1 MNYEL
6 VDPWVTLL
14 QKSTPLENLIP
25 TLYDL
30 LGGEQRERHS
40 DTSSPRAT
48 IEFAGR
54 ICYKALKAKN
64 PDTDS
69 HRGYIH
75 NILKQKHYSV
85 LEHSSYT
92 FLLTGISRA
101 DSHEIVR
108 HRHFSFSQES
118 QRFVMQSEP
127 FQISIHP
134 TIERYGVGDIEYYAE
149 YLAKDFE
156 FANDL
161 YDTLKKEGLKH
172 KQAAEAARQVL
183 PNAAAVTMV
192 VTGNVRSWMEFVSK
206 RDHPAA
212 DAAIQKIAWQVAN
225 ILASELPEVFD
236 EESRAIWDEEFSQ
249 REVQNNP
256 TLF

>member
-1 MNYEL
+1 MKYEL
-6 VDPWVTLL
+6 FGPQVTLL
-14 QKSTPLENLIP
+14 QKSTPSENLIP
-25 TLYDL
+25 TMYDL
-30 LGGEQRERHS
+30 LGGEQRDRHF
-40 DTSSPRAT
+40 DTSSPRAV

-54 ICYKALKAKN
+54 ICYKALKSKRAE
-64 PDTDS
+64 TDS

-127 FQISIHP
+127 FQISVHP
-134 TIERYGVGDIEYYAE
+134 TIEHEVGDLVKYADSVAKGFEY
-149 YLAKDFE
+149 
-156 FANDL
+156 ANEL
-161 YDTLKKEGLKH
+161 YDELKESGFEH
-172 KQAAEAARQVL
+172 KQAAEAARQAL
-183 PNAAAVTMV
+183 PNAAAVNMA
-192 VTGNVRSWMEFVSK
+192 VTGNVRSWMEFISK

-212 DAAIQKIAWQVAN
+212 DASLQEIARQIAA
-225 ILASELPEVFD
+225 ILAEELPEVFD
-236 EESRAIWDEEFSQ
+236 AESRAIWDDEFSQ
-249 REVQNNP
+249 RGVQS
-256 TLF
+256 

>member
-6 VDPWVTLL
+6 LAPQVTLL
-14 QKSTPLENLIP
+14 QKSTPLRNIIP
-25 TLYDL
+25 VLYEL
-30 LGGEQRERHS
+30 LGGEQRTRHS
-40 DTSSPRAT
+40 DSRTPRAV

-69 HRGYIH
+69 HRGYLH
-75 NILKQKHYSV
+75 NILRQKHYSV

-127 FQISIHP
+127 FQISVHP
-134 TIERYGVGDIEYYAE
+134 TIEYEVGDLKEYAE
-149 YLAKDFE
+149 SLAKGFE
-156 FANDL
+156 YANGL
-161 YDTLKKEGLKH
+161 YDELKESGFKH
-172 KQAAEAARQVL
+172 KAAAEAARQVL

-212 DAAIQKIAWQVAN
+212 DASLQEIARQIAD
-225 ILASELPEVFD
+225 ILAEELPEVFD
-236 EESRAIWDEEFSQ
+236 AESRAIWDDEFSQ
-249 REVQNNP
+249 RGVQS
-256 TLF
+256 

>member
-1 MNYEL
+1 MTYEL
-6 VDPWVTLL
+6 VDPGVILL
-14 QKSTPLENLIP
+14 QKSTPLGNIIP
-25 TLYDL
+25 ILYRDF
-30 LGGEQRERHS
+30 GGEQRERHY
-40 DTSSPRAT
+40 DISSPRAT

-127 FQISIHP
+127 FQISVHP
-134 TIERYGVGDIEYYAE
+134 TIEREGFDIEQYAE
-149 YLAKDFE
+149 FLAEDFKV
-156 FANDL
+156 ANDL
-161 YDTLKKEGLKH
+161 YDILKKKGLKH

-212 DAAIQKIAWQVAN
+212 DAAIQKIARQIAN

-249 REVQNNP
+249 RGVQNDP

>member
-1 MNYEL
+1 MKYEL
-6 VDPWVTLL
+6 LAPQVNLL
-14 QKSTPLENLIP
+14 QKSTPSENLIP
-25 TLYDL
+25 TLYEL
-30 LGGEQRERHS
+30 LGGEQRDRHF
-40 DTSSPRAT
+40 DTSSPRAV

-54 ICYKALKAKN
+54 TCYKALKAKN
-64 PDTDS
+64 PVTDS

-118 QRFVMQSEP
+118 QRFVMQREP
-127 FQISIHP
+127 FQISVHP
-134 TIERYGVGDIEYYAE
+134 TIEYEVESLVEYAE
-149 YLAKDFE
+149 SLSKDFE
-156 FANDL
+156 YANDL
-161 YDTLKKEGLKH
+161 YDSFKERGFKH
-172 KQAAEAARQVL
+172 KQAAEAARQAL

-192 VTGNVRSWMEFVSK
+192 VTGNVRSWMEFISK

-212 DAAIQKIAWQVAN
+212 DAALREIARQIAD
-225 ILASELPEVFD
+225 ILADELPEVFD
-236 EESRAIWDEEFSQ
+236 KESRAIWDDEFSQ
-249 REVQNNP
+249 RGVQS
-256 TLF
+256 

>member
-1 MNYEL
+1 MTYEL
-6 VDPWVTLL
+6 VDPGVILL
-14 QKSTPLENLIP
+14 QKSTPLDNIIP
-25 TLYDL
+25 LLYRD
-30 LGGEQRERHS
+30 LGGEQRDRHF

-64 PDTDS
+64 PKTDS

-75 NILKQKHYSV
+75 NILEQKHYSV

-127 FQISIHP
+127 FQISVHP
-134 TIERYGVGDIEYYAE
+134 TIEHDGFDIDEYAE
-149 YLAKDFE
+149 FLAKDFE
-156 FANDL
+156 YANDL
-161 YDTLKKEGLKH
+161 YDTLKKKGLKH

-212 DAAIQKIAWQVAN
+212 DAAIQEIARQVAA
-225 ILASELPEVFD
+225 ILDGELPEVFD

-249 REVQNNP
+249 REVQHHP

>member
-1 MNYEL
+1 MKYEL
-6 VDPWVTLL
+6 FAPAVTLL
-14 QKSTPLENLIP
+14 QKSTPSENLIP

-30 LGGEQRERHS
+30 LGGEQRDRHF
-40 DTSSPRAT
+40 DTSSPRAV

-54 ICYKALKAKN
+54 VCYNALKAKN

-118 QRFVMQSEP
+118 QRFVMQREP

-134 TIERYGVGDIEYYAE
+134 TIEDEVEDLVEYAE
-149 YLAKDFE
+149 SLSKGFE
-156 FANDL
+156 YANEL
-161 YDTLKKEGLKH
+161 YDELKESGYKH

-212 DAAIQKIAWQVAN
+212 DAAIQEIARQFAN
-225 ILASELPEVFD
+225 ILADELPEVFD
-236 EESRAIWDEEFSQ
+236 KESRAIWDDEFSQ
-249 REVQNNP
+249 RGVQS
-256 TLF
+256 

>member
-1 MNYEL
+1 MTYEL
-6 VDPWVTLL
+6 VDHGVILL
-14 QKSTPLENLIP
+14 QKSTPLSNIIP
-25 TLYDL
+25 ILYRDF
-30 LGGEQRERHS
+30 GGEQRERHF
-40 DTSSPRAT
+40 DILSPRAT

-118 QRFVMQSEP
+118 QRFVMQREP
-127 FQISIHP
+127 FQISVHP
-134 TIERYGVGDIEYYAE
+134 TIEREGFDIEQYAE
-149 YLAKDFE
+149 FLTKDFKY
-156 FANDL
+156 ANDL

-212 DAAIQKIAWQVAN
+212 DAAIQEIARQIAN

-236 EESRAIWDEEFSQ
+236 EESRAIWDDEFSQ

-256 TLF
+256 TLS

>member
-1 MNYEL
+1 MKYEL
-6 VDPWVTLL
+6 LAPQVNLL
-14 QKSTPLENLIP
+14 QKSTPSDNLIP

-30 LGGEQRERHS
+30 LGGEQRDRHF
-40 DTSSPRAT
+40 DTSSPRAV

-54 ICYKALKAKN
+54 TCYKALKAKN
-64 PDTDS
+64 PATDS

-118 QRFVMQSEP
+118 QRFVMQREP
-127 FQISIHP
+127 FQISVHP
-134 TIERYGVGDIEYYAE
+134 TIEREVEDLAGYAE
-149 YLAKDFE
+149 SLSKDFE
-156 FANDL
+156 YANDL
-161 YDTLKKEGLKH
+161 YDSLKERGFEH
-172 KQAAEAARQVL
+172 KQAAEAARQAL

-192 VTGNVRSWMEFVSK
+192 VTGNVRSWMEFISK

-212 DAAIQKIAWQVAN
+212 DAALREVARQIAD
-225 ILASELPEVFD
+225 ILADELPEVFD
-236 EESRAIWDEEFSQ
+236 KKSRAIWDDEFSQ
-249 REVQNNP
+249 RGVQS
-256 TLF
+256 

>member
-1 MNYEL
+1 MTYEL
-6 VDPWVTLL
+6 VDPGVILL
-14 QKSTPLENLIP
+14 QKSTPLDNIIP
-25 TLYDL
+25 LLYRD
-30 LGGEQRERHS
+30 LGGEQRDRHF
-40 DTSSPRAT
+40 DISSPRAT

-75 NILKQKHYSV
+75 NILEQKHYSV

-92 FLLTGISRA
+92 FLLAGISRA

-127 FQISIHP
+127 FQISVHP
-134 TIERYGVGDIEYYAE
+134 TIEHGGFDIDEYAE
-149 YLAKDFE
+149 FLAKDFE
-156 FANDL
+156 YANDL
-161 YDTLKKEGLKH
+161 YDTLKKKGLKH

-212 DAAIQKIAWQVAN
+212 DAAIQEIARQVAS
-225 ILASELPEVFD
+225 ILARELPEVFD

-249 REVQNNP
+249 REVQHQP

>member
-1 MNYEL
+1 MKYEL
-6 VDPWVTLL
+6 LAPAVTLL
-14 QKSTPLENLIP
+14 QKSAPLENMIP
-25 TLYDL
+25 TMYGL
-30 LGGEQRERHS
+30 LGGEQRDRHF
-40 DTSSPRAT
+40 DIHSPRAV

-54 ICYKALKAKN
+54 VCYRALKAKN

-69 HRGYIH
+69 HRGYLH

-92 FLLTGISRA
+92 FLMTGISRA

-127 FQISIHP
+127 FQISVHP
-134 TIERYGVGDIEYYAE
+134 TIDYEVESLAKYAE
-149 YLAKDFE
+149 DLSKGFE
-156 FANDL
+156 YANDL
-161 YDTLKKEGLKH
+161 YNSLKEGGFKH
-172 KQAAEAARQVL
+172 KQAAEAARQAL

-192 VTGNVRSWMEFVSK
+192 VTGNVRSWMEFISK

-212 DAAIQKIAWQVAN
+212 DAAIQDIARQVAD
-225 ILASELPEVFD
+225 ILADELPEVFD
-236 EESRAIWDEEFSQ
+236 EESRAIWDDQFSQ
-249 REVQNNP
+249 RGVQKEVK
-256 TLF
+256 

>member
-1 MNYEL
+1 MKYEL
-6 VDPWVTLL
+6 FGPHVTLL

-30 LGGEQRERHS
+30 LGGEQRDRHF
-40 DTSSPRAT
+40 DTFSPKAV

-54 ICYKALKAKN
+54 ICYKALKSKRAE
-64 PDTDS
+64 TDS

-127 FQISIHP
+127 FQISVHP
-134 TIERYGVGDIEYYAE
+134 TIENEVGDLVKYADSVAKGFEY
-149 YLAKDFE
+149 
-156 FANDL
+156 ANEL
-161 YDTLKKEGLKH
+161 YDELKESGFKH
-172 KQAAEAARQVL
+172 KQAAEAARQAL

-192 VTGNVRSWMEFVSK
+192 VTGNVRTWMEFVSK

-212 DAAIQKIAWQVAN
+212 DASLQEIARQIVAILVE
-225 ILASELPEVFD
+225 ELPEVFD
-236 EESRAIWDEEFSQ
+236 AESRAIWDDEFSQ
-249 REVQNNP
+249 RGVQS
-256 TLF
+256 

>member
-6 VDPWVTLL
+6 LAPQVTLL
-14 QKSTPLENLIP
+14 QKSTPLKNIIP

-30 LGGEQRERHS
+30 LGGEQRTRHC
-40 DTSSPRAT
+40 DTLSPRAV

-64 PDTDS
+64 PNTDS

-127 FQISIHP
+127 FQISVHP
-134 TIERYGVGDIEYYAE
+134 TIEYEVDDLKGYAE
-149 YLAKDFE
+149 SLAKDFE
-156 FANDL
+156 YANGL
-161 YDTLKKEGLKH
+161 YDELKESGFKH
-172 KQAAEAARQVL
+172 KAAAEAARQVL

-212 DAAIQKIAWQVAN
+212 DASLQEIARQVAE
-225 ILASELPEVFD
+225 ILAEELPEVFD
-236 EESRAIWDEEFSQ
+236 AESRAIWDDEFSQ
-249 REVQNNP
+249 RGVQS
-256 TLF
+256 